1 MRHYYLDYRS
11 RSSSVTDKNEF
22 SASSHFR
29 WQSIK
34 KFLFVAHAFSLNSF
48 SFDLFSRVLVVHA
61 HLFLYIIYA
70 VGIGISYMFMDFF
83 IKQYTR
89 KLDTGKLMNPL
100 LKGVSYGIIIQT
112 DLSAILHAIDLAD
125 SVRFLLTSMNKTPAW
140 SKCQNLPPNISCV
153 SSQDIKIKCN
163 NEVIVNLKHTSAH
176 LNYLKLFAGL
186 DRNSLSMR
194 FFIIAIVWICNF
206 FIASITDTA
215 LLRIFKLSFLWG
227 VFSTT
232 FILIFLLFSTQY
244 TTQAFYE
251 IMSLKNSS
259 YNKGI
264 NLVTDPFGV
273 GLIGVYDFGTMSPFT
288 MVDNAVLI
296 FAMVF
301 IAMAFARSLIVRVL
315 YLKLTECVK
324 VDLAESPHY
333 LLFAILPLST
343 EFMDAHKIFV
353 LYIYLYMMAALV
365 AYLAM
370 FTSTMSRL
378 LHSEF
383 CSVKTIYII
392 GLVCFLGFIQSLPLT
407 LYSGDTMGLFFG
419 LNTCTLSLGAIKVA
433 IVMWVYGVQKFS
445 TDIQFWLGFE
455 PTSFWQNLW
464 TVLPLFLTNLA
475 GILKSSYKHGPPEIE
490 DRKKRRNFD
499 KVAQNRKCKHN
510 CLILDETFDCNH
522 LPLTFRRK
530 SNINNDSLTNIY
542 EAGPSNE
549 RHRTSS
555 VLDIANL
562 DAQK

>member
-1 MRHYYLDYRS
+1 MVGWVFPTAAGTDVPTGEDKGMPAGAYQAAPAAAGDVTTLFGIGAFSDFAAFLFSDLDDGPVPS
-11 RSSSVTDKNEF
+11 LSSS
-22 SASSHFR
+22 ASEVSEEVSDDESSSEH
-29 WQSIK
+29 SISDGM
-34 KFLFVAHAFSLNSF
+34 LGCRHP
-48 SFDLFSRVLVVHA
+48 
-61 HLFLYIIYA
+61 
-70 VGIGISYMFMDFF
+70 G
-83 IKQYTR
+83 
-89 KLDTGKLMNPL
+89 
-100 LKGVSYGIIIQT
+100 
-112 DLSAILHAIDLAD
+112 
-125 SVRFLLTSMNKTPAW
+125 
-140 SKCQNLPPNISCV
+140 
-153 SSQDIKIKCN
+153 
-163 NEVIVNLKHTSAH
+163 E
-176 LNYLKLFAGL
+176 AGL
-186 DRNSLSMR
+186 
-194 FFIIAIVWICNF
+194 I
-206 FIASITDTA
+206 
-215 LLRIFKLSFLWG
+215 
-227 VFSTT
+227 
-232 FILIFLLFSTQY
+232 
-244 TTQAFYE
+244 
-251 IMSLKNSS
+251 
-259 YNKGI
+259 NKGI

-464 TVLPLFLTNLA
+464 TVLPLFLTGFALQHIKDLITFKQIGQIYTAMFWSLITFLVVIICMLKAVAQCIVKNNLA

>member
-259 YNKGI
+259 Y
-264 NLVTDPFGV
+264 
-273 GLIGVYDFGTMSPFT
+273 
-288 MVDNAVLI
+288 
-296 FAMVF
+296 
-301 IAMAFARSLIVRVL
+301 
-315 YLKLTECVK
+315 
-324 VDLAESPHY
+324 
-333 LLFAILPLST
+333 
-343 EFMDAHKIFV
+343 
-353 LYIYLYMMAALV
+353 
-365 AYLAM
+365 AM

-464 TVLPLFLTNLA
+464 TVLPLFLTGFALQHIKDLITFKQIGQIYTAMFWSLITFLVVIICMLKAVAQCIVKNNLA

>member
-1 MRHYYLDYRS
+1 
-11 RSSSVTDKNEF
+11 
-22 SASSHFR
+22 
-29 WQSIK
+29 
-34 KFLFVAHAFSLNSF
+34 
-48 SFDLFSRVLVVHA
+48 
-61 HLFLYIIYA
+61 
-70 VGIGISYMFMDFF
+70 MDFF

-215 LLRIFKLSFLWG
+215 LLR
-227 VFSTT
+227 
-232 FILIFLLFSTQY
+232 
-244 TTQAFYE
+244 
-251 IMSLKNSS
+251 
-259 YNKGI
+259 NKGI

-464 TVLPLFLTNLA
+464 TVLPLFLTGFALQHIKDLITFKQIGQIYTAMFWSLITFLVVIICMLKAVAQCIVKNNLA